1 MRQKFNKAQG
11 WQLWKEN
18 LGPEKNFYFLI
29 FIYSSAT
36 SLLSLAIPISVQALV
51 NTVTFA
57 VLMQPLIVVSL
68 LLLSLL
74 VFSGVLMGLQDY
86 ATEYLQR
93 HLYARN
99 TASIAMKILDAN
111 PSSLKDLY
119 SSDLVNRYFDIMT
132 MQKKLAKL
140 CVGGFSLM
148 LQTIA
153 GMLLLAFYH
162 PYFLAFDIILVI
174 LLSLVWFFYGKGAME
189 SAIKESKAK
198 YKVGSWLEQLAQMNN
213 LFKTTRG
220 KEAAIKATDD
230 NISNYLKYRSL
241 HFNFLFRQIIFLLAI
256 YAFLSALILG
266 LGGFLVMEGQ
276 LTLGQLVA
284 AEIVVAVILSGFA
297 KAGSY
302 LEAFYDL
309 HAAIDKIADFNIL
322 TSEED
327 KGIKG
332 FNYKDIDLKFE
343 NVSFRR
349 QGFIYKFDQ
358 IFQQNK
364 NYLIREDFDSTQ
376 RVFLSFLQGAIKP
389 ERGHIYL
396 GSYDSTQISPLALR
410 EAICVIDE
418 PYLFEGTIRENLSF
432 GIEDISDADINE
444 ALDKVGLTAVLNNLP
459 NKIETKVWP
468 GTQFLCWGEMARL
481 EIAKALLQKPAW
493 IVISSLF
500 HQLPASFRVE
510 IVQMMKGSDVGLIV
524 WTSGLTESDL
534 GQFCEEVNISRE
546 LIITEEQR

>member
-1 MRQKFNKAQG
+1 
-11 WQLWKEN
+11 
-18 LGPEKNFYFLI
+18 
-29 FIYSSAT
+29 
-36 SLLSLAIPISVQALV
+36 
-51 NTVTFA
+51 
-57 VLMQPLIVVSL
+57 
-68 LLLSLL
+68 
-74 VFSGVLMGLQDY
+74 MGLQDY

-99 TASIAMKILDAN
+99 TTNIAMKILNAS
-111 PSSLKDLY
+111 PASLKVLY

-140 CVGGFSLM
+140 CVGGFSLV

-162 PYFLAFDIILVI
+162 PYFLAFDIILTI
-174 LLSLVWFFYGKGAME
+174 LLSLVWVFYGKSAME
-189 SAIKESKAK
+189 TAIKESKAK
-198 YKVGSWLEQLAQMNN
+198 YKMGSWLEQLAQMNN

-230 NISNYLKYRSL
+230 NVNNYLNYRSQ
-241 HFNFLFRQIIFLLAI
+241 HFSFLFRQIIFLLAI

-309 HAAIDKIADFNIL
+309 HAALDKIADFDIL
-322 TSEED
+322 TSEEE
-327 KGIKG
+327 KGITG
-332 FNYKDIDLKFE
+332 FDYKEVDLKFD
-343 NVSFRR
+343 NVSYRR

-358 IFQQNK
+358 NFQQDK
-364 NYLIREDFDSTQ
+364 NYLIKEDFDSTQ
-376 RVFLSFLQGAIKP
+376 RIFLSFLQGAIKP
-389 ERGHIYL
+389 ERGHITL
-396 GSYDSTQISPLALR
+396 GSYDTTQISPLALR
-410 EAICVIDE
+410 EAISVIDE

-432 GIEDISDADINE
+432 GSGDISDADINE
-444 ALDKVGLTAVLNNLP
+444 ALDKVDLTTIIDKLP
-459 NKIETKVWP
+459 NKIDTRVWP
-468 GTQFLCWGEMARL
+468 GTQLLCWGEMARL
-481 EIAKALLQKPAW
+481 EIAKAFLQKPAW

-500 HQLPASFRVE
+500 HQLPASFRSD
-510 IVQMMKGSDVGLIV
+510 IVKMMKDSDVGLIV
-524 WTSGLTESDL
+524 WTSGHTEGDIS
-534 GQFCEEVNISRE
+534 QFCEEVNVSRE